1 MDLRLDLVDTAS
13 GPLLQVAG
21 CLDGARV
28 GMLLDCYRQRQ
39 DRPPLSIAQ
48 LVSADETGVAV
59 LRYLG
64 ATGIRIIDAS
74 PYFEYLLK
82 TSGSTG

>member
-1 MDLRLDLVDTAS
+1 MDLRLDLVETAA
-13 GPLLQVAG
+13 GPLLQIAG

-28 GMLLDCYRQRQ
+28 GTLLDYYRQRQ

-48 LVSADETGVAV
+48 LVSADEAGVAV
-59 LRYLG
+59 LCYLD
-64 ATGIRIIDAS
+64 ATGIRITDAS

-82 TSGSTG
+82 TSVG

>member
-1 MDLRLDLVDTAS
+1 MDLRLDLVDTAA
-13 GPLLQVAG
+13 GPQLQIAG

-28 GMLLDCYRQRQ
+28 GIVLDCYRQRQ

-59 LRYLG
+59 LRYLS
-64 ATGIRIIDAS
+64 ASGIRIVDAS

-82 TSGSTG
+82 TSRSAG